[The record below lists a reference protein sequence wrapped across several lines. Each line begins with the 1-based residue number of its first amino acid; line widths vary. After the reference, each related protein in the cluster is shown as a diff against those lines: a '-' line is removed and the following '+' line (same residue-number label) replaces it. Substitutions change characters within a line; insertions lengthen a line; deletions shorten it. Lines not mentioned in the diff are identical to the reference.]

1 MTKEK
6 NSAPQKEEAIK
17 TESPVAAAAPTAK
30 KKSKRKISEGIA
42 NIQASFNNTLVSIC
56 TPSGDVLAQGS
67 AGRAGFKGSRKGTPF
82 AAQLAAESV
91 AKRAVE
97 EFSLRRVVI
106 NVSGPGAGRDSAVRA
121 IRNAGLEIV
130 RLIDSTPLPHNG
142 CRPRK
147 KRRV

>member
-1 MTKEK
+1 MAEPTTETTATPAV
-6 NSAPQKEEAIK
+6 AP
-17 TESPVAAAAPTAK
+17 AAVAK

-42 NIQASFNNTLVSIC
+42 HICASFNNTMISIT
-56 TPSGDVLAQGS
+56 TPSGDVLCQGS
-67 AGRAGFKGSRKGTPF
+67 AGRSGFKGSRKGTPF
-82 AAQLAAESV
+82 AAQSAAEMV
-91 AKRAVE
+91 AKKAID

-121 IRNAGLEIV
+121 LRNAGLEII
-130 RLIDSTPLPHNG
+130 RLVDTTTLPHNG